1 MQPHPKLGM
10 LSWVTP
16 LVEGRALSVLAVSP
30 MKFRPITFR
39 TFILPVAIAAGLV
52 LVLGVGLLGS
62 LALRNPLYLLDRGG
76 QSLPEAVQFVPKQS
90 ALVVSVLTRPDRLA
104 QLWDYLAAPKQ
115 RPALRLDRERL
126 ERAMLAQTGLTYERD
141 LQPWIGDEITVALV
155 TPDLDQD
162 PSNGLAPGYLVALS
176 CRDADKAR
184 STLELFWQNRA
195 LAGDP
200 LTFED
205 LGGTRL
211 IYGRASEEA
220 TAAPGW
226 APLATALVTQRL
238 ILVANDPA
246 VLREAIA
253 AAQAVGN
260 NLGTD
265 SRYRLAL
272 KTLAQP
278 RVGLLAVNLPQ
289 VEQWLYPNREAPALA
304 RTPWAVDR
312 PSLDWGLISLGL
324 QRQGILAE
332 AAWVVSPGHR
342 LTPHQDRVTDW
353 YPLARYL
360 PDSLSLGAVGL
371 DLSQLADQLRPWLD
385 PWVKGLNPGG
395 EGVERETDPL
405 GQGFIHQLLTGI
417 DQRYALGIDLS
428 PPDPDPQGLLVTPSS
443 PTVLGAIDRLGSQAS
458 AQGLSVGRLDLLGY
472 PTQVWTRL
480 SLSQDRARG
489 KTRENAPLQVE
500 TQVAGLIAEVGE
512 DQVLTTSVGL
522 MEQALAVDLHGDP
535 PDWTDQV
542 QRFPQAGESYVHLDW
557 ADLEAYLRQQVPQ
570 FRLWDVVAR
579 PALKH
584 LQTVTLAS
592 YGQTEQ
598 VYHAGLV
605 IQLQNP

>member
-10 LSWVTP
+10 LSLVTL
-16 LVEGRALSVLAVSP
+16 LVEGRALSVLTVSP

-39 TFILPVAIAAGLV
+39 TFILPVVIAAGLV
-52 LVLGVGLLGS
+52 LVLGVGLLGG

-90 ALVVSVLTRPDRLA
+90 ALVASVLTRPDRLA
-104 QLWDYLAAPKQ
+104 QLWDYLASPKQ

-126 ERAMLAQTGLTYERD
+126 ERAILAQTGLTYERD

-162 PSNGLAPGYLVALS
+162 PSNGLGPGYLVALS
-176 CRDADKAR
+176 CRDVDKAR

-195 LAGDP
+195 LAGVP

-211 IYGRASEEA
+211 IYGRVRGD
-220 TAAPGW
+220 AANPPGW

-246 VLREAIA
+246 VLRQAIA

-265 SRYRLAL
+265 GRYRLAL
-272 KTLAQP
+272 KTLSQP

-289 VEQWLYPNREAPALA
+289 VEQWLYPNQESPALA

-342 LTPHQDRVTDW
+342 LTPHQRQVTDW

-360 PDSLSLGAVGL
+360 PDSLSLGAVGV
-371 DLSQLADQLRPWLD
+371 DLSQLADQLRPWLE
-385 PWVKGLNPGG
+385 PWVKALNPGG
-395 EGVERETDPL
+395 EGAARGADAL
-405 GQGFIHQLLTGI
+405 GQGLIRQLLTGI
-417 DQRYALGIDLS
+417 DQRYALGVDLS
-428 PPDPDPQGLLVTPSS
+428 SPDSDPQGLLATPSS
-443 PTVLGAIDRLGSQAS
+443 PTVLGMIDRLGQQAS
-458 AQGLSVGRLDLLGY
+458 AQGLSLGGLDLLGY
-472 PTQVWTRL
+472 PTQVWTQL
-480 SLSQDRARG
+480 SLRQGRTRG
-489 KTRENAPLQVE
+489 NAPLQVE
-500 TQVAGLIAEVGE
+500 TQVAGLIAEVGQ

-522 MEQALAVDLHGDP
+522 MEQALAADLRRDP
-535 PDWTDQV
+535 PDWSHQV
-542 QRFPQAGESYVHLDW
+542 QHFPQAGEGYVHLDW
-557 ADLEAYLRQQVPQ
+557 ADLEGYLRQQVPQ
-570 FRLWDVVAR
+570 FRLWEVVAR

-584 LQTVTLAS
+584 LKTVTLAS

-598 VYHAGLV
+598 VYRAGLV